1 MTAQLTANRPSS
13 RSSTGDGP
21 QRPLAVSAAVAGA
34 VAAASVLVAAM
45 AVALAGWFA
54 SDAASHG
61 DTRDALR
68 VGADAWLL
76 AHGSRLDLVSAGI
89 TMAPLGL
96 TLLCAYVTFRL
107 GRWAAWTSAV
117 DDGGT
122 VLLGVVVLAGIY
134 GVVTVLTAVLAS
146 TPQAEP
152 HLGRAFCGGFLV
164 ALVGGGLGIAAGS
177 GQGEVVW
184 GRVPEAAQAVVR
196 GALACVL
203 LVEAAAATLLAVAL
217 LIDLGTAANVLS
229 RLHTDGPGGLLYT
242 VVIAAV
248 TPNAVLLS
256 GSYLLGAGFAVGSG
270 TVVSPTAVSV
280 GPVPAFP
287 LLAALPDGGPTPW
300 WAAALMA
307 LPVLLAVLGA
317 FLMVRRHPSPVYEA
331 GAGRGLAAGVLG
343 ALLLSVLTRFGGGA
357 VGPGRMADVGALW
370 PGTLVSALLALGGG
384 GLLGGLLATWW
395 ARRRWVAVDLP
406 SGREA
411 TRR

>member
-1 MTAQLTANRPSS
+1 MTARLTANRPAS
-13 RSSTGDGP
+13 RGSTGDGP
-21 QRPLAVSAAVAGA
+21 RRPLAVGAALAGA
-34 VAAASVLVAAM
+34 AAAASVLVAAM

-89 TMAPLGL
+89 TLAPLGL
-96 TLLCAYVTFRL
+96 TLLCAYVAFRL
-107 GRWAAWTSAV
+107 GRWAACTSAV
-117 DDGGT
+117 DDVGT

-146 TPQAEP
+146 TPEAEP

-177 GQGEVVW
+177 GQGEAVW
-184 GRVPEAAQAVVR
+184 GRLPDAAQAVIR

-203 LVEAAAATLLAVAL
+203 LVEAAAAALLAVAL
-217 LIDLGTAANVLS
+217 LLDLGTAANVLS

-242 VVIAAV
+242 VVVAAV

-256 GSYLLGAGFAVGSG
+256 GSYLLGAGFAVGAG
-270 TVVSPTAVSV
+270 TVVSPTLVTL

-317 FLMVRRHPSPVYEA
+317 FLMVRRHPSPAYEA

-343 ALLLSVLTRFGGGA
+343 ALLLSLLTRFGGGA

-384 GLLGGLLATWW
+384 GLLGGLVATWW
-395 ARRRWVAVDLP
+395 VRRGWVDAELP
-406 SGREA
+406 PSRET